1 MAGPLERSLQQE
13 DWSGSW
19 TFPALGADSGGKWS
33 LWVRERGS
41 RTEEGKKGV
50 IQDPQQDF
58 HELTHMDTTYPNHKH
73 MHTYIAFISTH
84 LTK

>member
-1 MAGPLERSLQQE
+1 M
-13 DWSGSW
+13 
-19 TFPALGADSGGKWS
+19 
-33 LWVRERGS
+33 WVREQGS